1 MSRTIFEKF
10 KQYFQTTVLQWR
22 RVPLRAQRIVTI
34 GLPLLAVAISA
45 SIALIG
51 NHQRANIQADV
62 ERKFQM
68 TAALSNV
75 LTLMVNAETGMRGYL
90 LTTREEFLQ
99 PFATASENL
108 PATMNRLR
116 SLAEAEPGE
125 KPRLEKVRRLGLI
138 QQLIEKQMSDL
149 AAQKSYVRAP
159 GTGNMTDTD
168 IYTHLAYG
176 KGLMDEIRVNLN
188 SMQAE
193 EGRLLTERVAEI
205 NTVRQRDF
213 IAVFLALI
221 VGLGTRLVAWYLFN
235 TGVLRRINHL
245 VENTRSLRQDKSLPF
260 PPTDKR
266 DALGDLERE
275 IALASGA
282 PPSTDVQTVIN

>member
-1 MSRTIFEKF
+1 MSRTIFETF
-10 KQYFQTTVLQWR
+10 KQYFQTTVREWR
-22 RVPLRAQRIVTI
+22 RVPFRAQRIVTI

-108 PATMNRLR
+108 PGTMNRLR
-116 SLAEAEPGE
+116 SLAEGEPGE
-125 KPRLEKVRRLGLI
+125 KPRLEKVRRLELI
-138 QQLIEKQMSDL
+138 QRLIAKQMSDL

-176 KGLMDEIRVNLN
+176 KGLMDEIRANLN
-188 SMQAE
+188 SMQGE
-193 EGRLLTERVAEI
+193 EGRLLSERVEEI
-205 NTVRQRDF
+205 NSVRQRDF
-213 IAVFLALI
+213 LAVFLTLI

-235 TGVLRRINHL
+235 TGALRRIHHL
-245 VENTRSLRQDKSLPF
+245 VENARSLRQNKSLPF
-260 PPTDKR
+260 PATDKL

-275 IALASGA
+275 IALVSQEVAAKS
-282 PPSTDVQTVIN
+282 

>member
-1 MSRTIFEKF
+1 MSRTIFETF
-10 KQYFQTTVLQWR
+10 KQYFQTTVREWR
-22 RVPLRAQRIVTI
+22 RVPFRAQRIVTI

-108 PATMNRLR
+108 PGTMNRLR
-116 SLAEAEPGE
+116 SLAEGEPGE
-125 KPRLEKVRRLGLI
+125 KPRLEKVRRLELI
-138 QQLIEKQMSDL
+138 QRLIEKQMSDL

-176 KGLMDEIRVNLN
+176 KGLMDDIRANLN
-188 SMQAE
+188 SMQGE
-193 EGRLLTERVAEI
+193 EGRLLSERVEEI
-205 NTVRQRDF
+205 NSVRQRDF
-213 IAVFLALI
+213 LAVFLTLI
-221 VGLGTRLVAWYLFN
+221 VGLGTRLVAWHLFN
-235 TGVLRRINHL
+235 TGALRRIHHL
-245 VENTRSLRQDKSLPF
+245 VENARSLRQNKSLPF
-260 PPTDKR
+260 PATDKL

-275 IALASGA
+275 IALVSQEVAAKS
-282 PPSTDVQTVIN
+282 